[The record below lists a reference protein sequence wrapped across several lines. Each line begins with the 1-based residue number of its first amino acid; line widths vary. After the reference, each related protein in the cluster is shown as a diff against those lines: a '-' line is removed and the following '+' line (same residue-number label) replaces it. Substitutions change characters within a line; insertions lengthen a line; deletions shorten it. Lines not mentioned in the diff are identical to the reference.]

1 LADAVGARAI
11 GFVGISLCLTAPLS
25 SCSTATSDLESVESA
40 ISAPVVFVPGL
51 GMSALR
57 VHVEQPD
64 ITFDFLVP
72 AMNPATVL
80 PASAVSA
87 LDYSIDSGLPVSQ
100 VDSVAPWLSL
110 SIDADGEAHNQPGV
124 AVEPVS
130 FGSAFATECP
140 RYVPFAEDLESR
152 GWKVDDTLRCAPFD
166 YRYPPGENSF
176 ASNLTRLVNEIV
188 AEADDAPV
196 VLACHSQGCLMALH
210 ALRTLDREWVRANI
224 RALFGFAG
232 QFSGCSDCLR
242 WAFQPGW
249 SWDPTDPDASPVD
262 PTWVGELALDLQTSV
277 YGDEVLYRNGSREY
291 RAPDVGQLL
300 IDAGSTDIARA
311 TKRYSLQRQTW
322 FMKGNELEIPLA
334 VPARFVYGSGIP
346 TVIGYDFTMP
356 NTSSDKCAST
366 ACIGSFAQ
374 KNPAQILADGD
385 GGDSS
390 FMNRAPTRWTIDVS
404 CDIKEMP
411 GVSHMDIVTTP
422 EAIDLLERTA
432 TGHGSTVAC
441 LD

>member
-1 LADAVGARAI
+1 M
-11 GFVGISLCLTAPLS
+11 
-25 SCSTATSDLESVESA
+25 STRSPSRDSPWNYGVAKCAGVS
-40 ISAPVVFVPGL
+40 
-51 GMSALR
+51 
-57 VHVEQPD
+57 
-64 ITFDFLVP
+64 
-72 AMNPATVL
+72 
-80 PASAVSA
+80 PASAKTRCLVTA
-87 LDYSIDSGLPVSQ
+87 TTLHPTR
-100 VDSVAPWLSL
+100 A
-110 SIDADGEAHNQPGV
+110 AQPTILG
-124 AVEPVS
+124 P
-130 FGSAFATECP
+130 
-140 RYVPFAEDLESR
+140 
-152 GWKVDDTLRCAPFD
+152 
-166 YRYPPGENSF
+166 
-176 ASNLTRLVNEIV
+176 
-188 AEADDAPV
+188 
-196 VLACHSQGCLMALH
+196 
-210 ALRTLDREWVRANI
+210 
-224 RALFGFAG
+224 
-232 QFSGCSDCLR
+232 
-242 WAFQPGW
+242 
-249 SWDPTDPDASPVD
+249 
-262 PTWVGELALDLQTSV
+262 
-277 YGDEVLYRNGSREY
+277 
-291 RAPDVGQLL
+291 
-300 IDAGSTDIARA
+300 
-311 TKRYSLQRQTW
+311 RQTW